1 MNCNNF
7 IYQTRQP
14 AEVAVAAAAPI
25 PDNSFSFASKVVGG
39 FLVFV
44 DLRQAILS
52 STRSGAVP
60 LATCR
65 LTGARHR
72 RSSSGWTKP
81 YDAAPLLSR
90 DIAVDRCQRRRA
102 DSPSPACALLLVE
115 RLAGAGTVTM
125 RNKRVGR
132 GTAVSDAEPMHGTAR
147 RREAYMQSRRS
158 PDISELIN
166 RELAR

>member
-1 MNCNNF
+1 M
-7 IYQTRQP
+7 TRP
-14 AEVAVAAAAPI
+14 ATKLGRCRCGCSYPGQLVLLRVQGGGWFSGLRRPPAGHPI
-25 PDNSFSFASKVVGG
+25 LDALG
-39 FLVFV
+39 
-44 DLRQAILS
+44 
-52 STRSGAVP
+52 RSPARYLPAYRRPPPEIVI
-60 LATCR
+60 R
-65 LTGARHR
+65 LD
-72 RSSSGWTKP
+72 KP